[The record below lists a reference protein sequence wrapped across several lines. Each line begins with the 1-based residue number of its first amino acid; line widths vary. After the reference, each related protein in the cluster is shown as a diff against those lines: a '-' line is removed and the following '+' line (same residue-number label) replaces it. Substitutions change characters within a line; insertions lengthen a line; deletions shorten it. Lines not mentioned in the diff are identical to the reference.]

1 MLKRK
6 SLLERWLAGSGA
18 PHLAIV
24 GRSGAGKTTLT
35 KKIIGNLL
43 NNTSN
48 NKVVLDFDNEYSDLP
63 LQVLTP
69 PFPLPRGVSLSW
81 LLSQAVRPFREEGG
95 GFGISGLLSL
105 FLFED
110 DEDNMKID
118 EMITRVKTDHT
129 IPFNIRFAALWRLNI
144 IKKFFVFDNHDY
156 NSSSSRFDLSMIPD
170 IRERQVAQ
178 QILASL
184 IVNHS
189 PGTPLFLVI
198 EEGVPGEWLSDV
210 IMLARRRRTRII
222 YVSQTL
228 PPSNTLTSFE
238 TILFTPYLYDQRPP
252 LPLPINPALDRG
264 VWWVGGLGV
273 HRLKHLW

>member
-1 MLKRK
+1 
-6 SLLERWLAGSGA
+6 LLERWLAGSGA

-170 IRERQVAQ
+170 IRERQVVE

-184 IVNHS
+184 IIDRS
-189 PGTPLFLVI
+189 PGPLFLVI

-210 IMLARRRRTRII
+210 LMLARRRGVRII
-222 YVSQTL
+222 YVSQSL
-228 PPSNTLTSFE
+228 PPSSVLPSFE
-238 TILFTPYLYDQRPP
+238 VVFFTPYFNTHPQ
-252 LPLPINPALDRG
+252 LPLPINPSLDRG
-264 VWWVGGLGV
+264 VWWIGALGV
-273 HRLKHLW
+273 HRLSLG

>member
-1 MLKRK
+1 MLFGRK
-6 SLLERWLAGSGA
+6 GLIEKWLDKGA

-24 GRSGAGKTTLT
+24 GRSGAGKTTLV
-35 KKIIGNLL
+35 KRIALYLL
-43 NNTSN
+43 SRHAS
-48 NKVVLDFDNEYSDLP
+48 VSVLDFDGEYTDLALP
-63 LQVLTP
+63 VVTP
-69 PFPLPRGVSLSW
+69 PFPLPRGVSLAW
-81 LLSQAVRPFREEGG
+81 LLSQAARPSREEGG
-95 GFGISGLLSL
+95 GYGISGLLGIS
-105 FLFED
+105 E
-110 DEDNMKID
+110 EDNDLDDID
-118 EMITRVKTDHT
+118 SYITRIKHDPT
-129 IPFNIRFAALWRLNI
+129 IPSQIRFAVLWRLKI
-144 IKKFFVFDNHDY
+144 LKKYFVFHSGSYDTQKT
-156 NSSSSRFDLSMIPD
+156 RFDLSMIPD